1 MARDDAQAHP
11 PGGLTVMRVSVDR
24 ERCEGHA
31 RCQAIA
37 PDVFELDENSTSR
50 VRFDPIPK
58 LFASQALAGVRACPV
73 AALSADELD

>member
-1 MARDDAQAHP
+1 
-11 PGGLTVMRVSVDR
+11 MRVSVDR

-50 VRFDPIPK
+50 IRLDPIPER
-58 LFASQALAGVRACPV
+58 LTGQAMAGVRACPV
-73 AALSADELD
+73 AALSAHALD